1 MEAVPYMRKFVVAGA
16 IAALAMIS
24 TSAPAYGK
32 GCSGNVKD
40 PPSSVQQ
47 YVEQQPTA
55 CGSTA
60 TGNSNKT
67 RKIPKSIERKID
79 QDGGK
84 DAELLKR
91 VVSNEG
97 YGAPQVKIKAKKK
110 SKATKSQSKTTPGQ
124 KVILSDSEKRSSSA
138 LSASMG
144 AFTDGSDSRLIGLIV
159 LMVAIAA
166 IVVASAFRRR
176 RLPR

>member
-32 GCSGNVKD
+32 GCSGNVKN

-47 YVEQQPTA
+47 YVEQDPTS
-55 CGSTA
+55 CGSQA
-60 TGNSNKT
+60 TGTGNKT
-67 RKIPKSIERKID
+67 RKVPKSIENKIAK
-79 QDGGK
+79 DGGK
-84 DAELLKR
+84 DAELLTKI
-91 VVSNEG
+91 VSEEK
-97 YGAPQVKIKAKKK
+97 YGAPKQTIKTHAKKTK
-110 SKATKSQSKTTPGQ
+110 AHSKSSKTRSSKA
-124 KVILSDSEKRSSSA
+124 ILSDADTRQSGA
-138 LSASMG
+138 LSASVG
-144 AFTDGSDSRLIGLIV
+144 VFTDGSDSRLIGLIV

-166 IVVASAFRRR
+166 IVVGSAFRRR